1 MKTYANIPGI
11 PEGWQLVRIGIPAPG
26 EMYLGDKGEPTEM
39 PKDLQWTWPV
49 AIIHNISAYG
59 PPRGHLAIG
68 QRARFRTRS
77 SEEWDYGVIADYRP
91 HMHLKWQNKA
101 NGFWYHVAQVETW
114 GQSGT

>member
-59 PPRGHLAIG
+59 TPRGHLAIG